1 MSLVAL
7 HPVAGNLD
15 YVERCLRQTDLLTQD
30 LQTTPAEFYYATADG
45 ERVGV
50 GGIEEYG
57 RVGLLRSVVVE
68 PSKQGRGYGSALCA
82 ALETTA
88 QTNGLETLY
97 LLTTTAA
104 EFFAAQG
111 YDAIDRTTA
120 PDAIQGTTQFR
131 GLCPSTATCMRK
143 SL

>member
-1 MSLVAL
+1 MPVVAL

-15 YVERCLRQTDLLTQD
+15 YVESCLRQTNLPTQD

-45 ERVGV
+45 ERIGV

-57 RVGLLRSVVVE
+57 RVGLLRSVAVE
-68 PSKQGRGYGSALCA
+68 PSKQGHGYGSALCA

-88 QTNGLETLY
+88 QTNDIETLY
-97 LLTTTAA
+97 VLTTTAA
-104 EFFAAQG
+104 EFFTARG

-120 PDAIQGTTQFR
+120 PDAIEETTQFQN
-131 GLCPSTATCMRK
+131 LCPSTATCMRK